1 MWSNDKSKG
10 TSEKEQSVYARICL
24 LEARQMELLPP
35 QLNEG
40 NANKRNAVVVS
51 TDNES
56 KPLSNAAS
64 SSRGM
69 KKNYL
74 KGNEGKLPGSM
85 ISVLKNWYEPHSK
98 WPYPTVSLSPN

>member
-40 NANKRNAVVVS
+40 ECKQEKRCV
-51 TDNES
+51 
-56 KPLSNAAS
+56 SNAAS

-74 KGNEGKLPGSM
+74 ADGDMNITALKQSVELSIVGTCLAVATRYLLRQTSSM
-85 ISVLKNWYEPHSK
+85 LAR
-98 WPYPTVSLSPN
+98 T